1 MDEQS
6 RSTLQHPAAGTDG
19 LAAAAPTVVLLS
31 AHRDLKAG
39 WIDRLI
45 PAPARPY
52 LRLMRVDR
60 PIGMWLRLFPG
71 WWALALAAERLPT
84 LELWLIFWGEA
95 VLTRGLGCTVND
107 IVDRDIDA
115 KVARTR
121 NRPLASGE
129 VTVGQ
134 AAAFLGLQILLGAL
148 LLARLGGLTLGLF
161 AATVILACIYP
172 LMKRVT
178 FWPQAFLGVV
188 FNTSALMSW
197 AAVQGT
203 LSYAPL
209 LLYAGCFFWTLGYD
223 TIYAHQDK
231 VDDARLGV
239 KSTALHLGAASRK
252 WVGGF
257 FLAAV
262 ALWGAALTARGPL
275 LVALLA
281 VLAPAGHLAWQLR
294 RWDPDSP
301 ALSLAMFKSN
311 QNVGWLLL
319 AGIVLLRLGAQAHLW

>member
-1 MDEQS
+1 MDEKG
-6 RSTLQHPAAGTDG
+6 RSTLQHPGSRPDG
-19 LAAAAPTVVLLS
+19 LPAVAPAGVRIN
-31 AHRDLKAG
+31 AHPDLKPG
-39 WIDRLI
+39 WIDRLV
-45 PAPARPY
+45 PEPARPY

-71 WWALALAAERLPT
+71 WWALALAAERLPA
-84 LELWLIFWGEA
+84 LDLLIIFWGEA
-95 VLTRGLGCTVND
+95 LLTRGLGCTVND

-115 KVARTR
+115 KMARTR
-121 NRPLASGE
+121 NRPLASGQ

-134 AAAFLGLQILLGAL
+134 SVAFLGLQIALGTL
-148 LLARLGGLTLGLF
+148 LLARLGRLTLGLF

-178 FWPQAFLGVV
+178 WWPQAFLGVV
-188 FNTSALMSW
+188 FNTSALMGW
-197 AAVQGT
+197 AAVHGT
-203 LSYAPL
+203 LGFTPL
-209 LLYAGCFFWTLGYD
+209 LLYTGCFFWTLGYD

-231 VDDARLGV
+231 LDDARLGV
-239 KSTALHLGAASRK
+239 KSTALYLGAASRK

-262 ALWGAALTARGPL
+262 ALWGAALAGRGPL
-275 LVALLA
+275 LAALIAMLP
-281 VLAPAGHLAWQLR
+281 PAGHLIWQLR

-319 AGIVLLRLGAQAHLW
+319 CGIVLLRLGAGAHLW